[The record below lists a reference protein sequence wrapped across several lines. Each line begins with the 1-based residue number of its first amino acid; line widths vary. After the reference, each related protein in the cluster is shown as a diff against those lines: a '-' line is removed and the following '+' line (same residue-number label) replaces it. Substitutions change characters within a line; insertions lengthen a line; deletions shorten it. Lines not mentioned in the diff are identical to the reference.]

1 MDYFEE
7 LRQYLL
13 SKYKVGDILTLDELM
28 DENKVGYIFSEA
40 MDELTIY
47 STLLKAIDE
56 VFELDKILF
65 KVKDKQILTAKEQ
78 VYFTQYA
85 ELYME
90 HHINECF
97 ETLFLLEHDESELNR
112 KHYSTKFQLQIEDA
126 FNYAR
131 YAFKNLHGQEVK
143 IGYII
148 KKVKL
153 NSKNEMKN

>member
-28 DENKVGYIFSEA
+28 DENKIGYIFSEA
-40 MDELTIY
+40 MDELTTY

-56 VFELDKILF
+56 VFELDKILY
-65 KVKDKQILTAKEQ
+65 KVKDKKILTVKEQ
-78 VYFTQYA
+78 VYFTHYA
-85 ELYME
+85 ELYMDR
-90 HHINECF
+90 HINEYF
-97 ETLFLLEHDESELNR
+97 ETLSLLENEENKLNR
-112 KHYSTKFQLQIEDA
+112 RHYSTKFQLQIEDA

-131 YAFKNLHGQEVK
+131 HVFKDLHGQETK

-148 KKVKL
+148 QKVKL

>member
-7 LRQYLL
+7 LRQHLL
-13 SKYKVGDILTLDELM
+13 SKYKVGDILTLEGLM
-28 DENKVGYIFSEA
+28 DENKVGYS
-40 MDELTIY
+40 
-47 STLLKAIDE
+47 KAIDE
-56 VFELDKILF
+56 VFELDKILY
-65 KVKDKQILTAKEQ
+65 KVKDKQILTAEEQ

-97 ETLFLLEHDESELNR
+97 EALFLLEHDESELNR

-131 YAFKNLHGQEVK
+131 YVFKNLHGQEVK

>member
-1 MDYFEE
+1 MDYFKE
-7 LRQYLL
+7 LRQHLL

-28 DENKVGYIFSEA
+28 SENKVGYIFFEA
-40 MDELTIY
+40 IDELIAY

-56 VFELDKILF
+56 VFELDKTLY
-65 KVKDKQILTAKEQ
+65 KVKDKQVLTAKEQ
-78 VYFTQYA
+78 VYFTHYA

-97 ETLFLLEHDESELNR
+97 ETLFLSEHDGSELNR
-112 KHYSTKFQLQIEDA
+112 KHYSTKFYLQIEDA

-131 YAFKNLHGQEVK
+131 YVFKYLHGKEVK